1 MDGWFIRRNCLAP
14 GWRILF
20 MLASPALKS
29 ESAKE
34 VPRMTATRSAIRKG
48 IHAFVFLVAAA
59 VFYFGLGVG
68 LSVNPFWGTLLWI
81 AAFAIAGLNLA
92 VILLRWPRR

>member
-1 MDGWFIRRNCLAP
+1 MN
-14 GWRILF
+14 
-20 MLASPALKS
+20 
-29 ESAKE
+29 E
-34 VPRMTATRSAIRKG
+34 VPRMTVRCSAIRKG

-92 VILLRWPRR
+92 VILLRWQRR

>member
-1 MDGWFIRRNCLAP
+1 
-14 GWRILF
+14 
-20 MLASPALKS
+20 
-29 ESAKE
+29 
-34 VPRMTATRSAIRKG
+34 MTVTCSVIRKG
-48 IHAFVFLVAAA
+48 THALVFLVAAA

-68 LSVNPFWGTLLWI
+68 LSVNPLWGTLLWI